1 MKLMYSIRTLG
12 VGLKTTAII
21 AVALAGSASGSPELA
36 KPCDIV
42 RSVSQHVIQRV
53 DYSDPASLEEVLD
66 FIRSTYDIE
75 IAPPRPTTFS
85 FEYRL
90 SDSILARPVTLVA
103 RKITMI
109 EAIKEVLGDLPV
121 SLAFEK
127 GKLVFVESGDQPGPD
142 RENINGEQAGSGQPA
157 TRRESKSEGG
167 DKPQPEAEGR
177 PR

>member
-1 MKLMYSIRTLG
+1 MYPIRTLG
-12 VGLKTTAII
+12 GGLKTTAII
-21 AVALAGSASGSPELA
+21 AVALVGSASGSPELA

-42 RSVSQHVIQRV
+42 RSVSQFVIQRV
-53 DYSDPASLEEVLD
+53 DYSASLEEVLD

-75 IAPPRPTTFS
+75 IDPPRPTTFS

-121 SLAFEK
+121 SLAFER
-127 GKLVFVESGDQPGPD
+127 GKLVLVESGEHPGPD
-142 RENINGEQAGSGQPA
+142 KENMNGEQAGSGQPA
-157 TRRESKSEGG
+157 TRREFKSEGG

-177 PR
+177 SR